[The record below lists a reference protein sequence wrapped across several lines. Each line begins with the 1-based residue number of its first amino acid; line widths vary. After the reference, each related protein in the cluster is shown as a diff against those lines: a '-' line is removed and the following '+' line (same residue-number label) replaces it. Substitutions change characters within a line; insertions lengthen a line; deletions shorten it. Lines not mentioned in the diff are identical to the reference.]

1 MSAFIPGLS
10 LSRDF
15 FHEAVAPNIDQ
26 DYPGLSYRAALIG
39 SGSEVLGYDTEVSTD
54 HHWGP
59 RVMLFLRPADHARH
73 APALRDLLSHRL
85 PYQFA
90 GYSTHFGAPKVGGGD
105 DGTQIPERIDSG
117 PVNHR
122 VEIMT
127 IDGYLRAHIGISAGI
142 SAEQPLSAADWLSVP
157 QQKLLSLN
165 AGEVFRD
172 DLDLAALRA
181 RLAWYP
187 HDVWLYLLACG
198 WSRIGQDEH
207 LAPRAAMVGDEL
219 GAALIAGRLVRSI
232 MQLCFLMARRY
243 APYAKWFGSAFAELP
258 CASELIPAL
267 RGVQVAKDDEDRQ
280 AALCEAYESLNRQ
293 HNALGLTQAI
303 EPALLPFHNRGFQVS
318 AAWRYC
324 EALIQR
330 IGDDQLRAAAARAPI
345 GSIDQFSDNTD
356 LREAAHL
363 RRKIAA
369 LYQR

>member
-1 MSAFIPGLS
+1 MSEFIPGLS

-15 FHEAVAPNIDQ
+15 FQDAVAPIIDQ
-26 DYPGLSYRAALIG
+26 AYPSLPYSAALIG

-59 RVMLFLRPADHARH
+59 RVMLFLRPADHAGH
-73 APALRDLLSHRL
+73 APALRELLSHRL
-85 PYQFA
+85 PYEFA
-90 GYSTHFGAPKVGGGD
+90 GYSTHFGLPKVGDGD
-105 DGTQIPERIDSG
+105 NGTQIPERIDSG

-122 VEIMT
+122 VEILT
-127 IDGYLRAHIGISAGI
+127 IDGYLRATIGITG
-142 SAEQPLSAADWLSVP
+142 EQPLSAGDWLSLP
-157 QQKLLSLN
+157 QQKLLSLT
-165 AGEVFRD
+165 AGGVFRD
-172 DLDLAALRA
+172 DLELAALRA

-187 HDVWLYLLACG
+187 HDIWLYLLACG

-267 RGVQVAKDDEDRQ
+267 RGVQVAQDDEDRQ
-280 AALCEAYESLNRQ
+280 DALCAAYESLNRQ
-293 HNALGLTQAI
+293 HNALGLTETIQ
-303 EPALLPFHNRGFQVS
+303 PRLLPFHDRGFQVS
-318 AAWRYC
+318 AAWRYS
-324 EALIQR
+324 EALIRR
-330 IGDDQLRAAAARAPI
+330 IGDDKLRAAALRAPI

-356 LREAAHL
+356 LREAVHL
-363 RRKIAA
+363 RRRISA
-369 LYQR
+369 LYH

>member
-1 MSAFIPGLS
+1 MPAFIPGLS

-15 FHEAVAPNIDQ
+15 FHEAVAPIIDRA
-26 DYPGLSYRAALIG
+26 YPSLPYSAALIG

-59 RVMLFLRPADHARH
+59 RVMLFLGPVDHARH
-73 APALRDLLSHRL
+73 AQALRGLLSHRL

-90 GYSTHFGAPKVGGGD
+90 GYSTHFGSPKVGEGD

-127 IDGYLRAHIGISAGI
+127 IDGYLRASIGI
-142 SAEQPLSAADWLSVP
+142 SAEQPLSAADWLSLP
-157 QQKLLSLN
+157 QQKLLSLT
-165 AGEVFRD
+165 AGDVFRD

-219 GAALIAGRLVRSI
+219 GAALIAGGLVRSI
-232 MQLCFLMARRY
+232 MQLCFLMARRF

-267 RGVQVAKDDEDRQ
+267 RGVQVAKGDEDRQ
-280 AALCEAYESLNRQ
+280 VALCAAYVSLNRQ
-293 HNALGLTQAI
+293 HNALGLTEAI
-303 EPALLPFHNRGFQVS
+303 QPALLPFHDRGFQVS
-318 AAWRYC
+318 AAWRYS
-324 EALIQR
+324 EALIR
-330 IGDDQLRAAAARAPI
+330 GIGDDKLRAAASRAPI

-369 LYQR
+369 LYHRQCL

>member
-1 MSAFIPGLS
+1 MPGFIPGLS
-10 LSRDF
+10 LSREF
-15 FHEAVAPNIDQ
+15 FHEAVAPIIDQ
-26 DYPGLSYRAALIG
+26 AYPRLPYSAALIG
-39 SGSEVLGYDTEVSTD
+39 SGSEVLGYDSEVSTD

-59 RVMLFLRPADHARH
+59 RVMLFLSPADHARH
-73 APALRDLLSHRL
+73 AGALRGLLSDRL

-90 GYSTHFGAPKVGGGD
+90 GYSTHFGSPKVGGGD

-127 IDGYLRAHIGISAGI
+127 IDGYLRATIGI
-142 SAEQPLSAADWLSVP
+142 SAEQPLRAADWLSLP
-157 QQKLLSLN
+157 QQKLLALT
-165 AGEVFRD
+165 AGDVFRD

-181 RLAWYP
+181 WLAWYP

-267 RGVQVAKDDEDRQ
+267 RDVQVAKDDEGRQ
-280 AALCEAYESLNRQ
+280 GALCGAYESLNRQ
-293 HNALGLTQAI
+293 HNALGLTEAI

-318 AAWRYC
+318 AAWRYS
-324 EALIQR
+324 EALIKR
-330 IGDDQLRAAAARAPI
+330 IGDDQLRAAASRAPI

-363 RRKIAA
+363 RGKIAA
-369 LYQR
+369 LYH

>member
-1 MSAFIPGLS
+1 MPAFIPGLS
-10 LSRDF
+10 LSREF
-15 FHEAVAPNIDQ
+15 FHEAVAPIIDQ
-26 DYPGLSYRAALIG
+26 AYPGLPYSAALIG
-39 SGSEVLGYDTEVSTD
+39 SGSEVLGYDCQVSTD

-59 RVMLFLRPADHARH
+59 RVMLFVRAADHARH
-73 APALRDLLSHRL
+73 ARALRSLLSHRL

-90 GYSTHFGAPKVGGGD
+90 GYSTHFGSPKVGGGD
-105 DGTQIPERIDSG
+105 KGTQIPQRIDSG

-122 VEIMT
+122 IEIMT
-127 IDGYLRAHIGISAGI
+127 IDGYLRATAGI
-142 SAEQPLSAADWLSVP
+142 SAEQPLGAADWLSVP
-157 QQKLLSLN
+157 QQKLLSLT
-165 AGEVFRD
+165 AGDVFCD
-172 DLDLAALRA
+172 DLNLAALRA

-187 HDVWLYLLACG
+187 YDVWLYLLACG

-258 CASELIPAL
+258 CASELTPAL
-267 RGVQVAKDDEDRQ
+267 RRVQVAKDDEDRQ
-280 AALCEAYESLNRQ
+280 EALCAAYESLNRQ
-293 HNALGLTQAI
+293 HNALGLTEAI
-303 EPALLPFHNRGFQVS
+303 QPALLPFHNRGFQVS

-324 EALIQR
+324 KALIQR
-330 IGDDQLRAAAARAPI
+330 IGDDRLRAAASRAPI

-363 RRKIAA
+363 RQKIAA
-369 LYQR
+369 LYHR

>member
-1 MSAFIPGLS
+1 MPAFIPGLS
-10 LSRDF
+10 LSREF
-15 FHEAVAPNIDQ
+15 FHEAVAPIIDQ
-26 DYPGLSYRAALIG
+26 AYPSLPFSAALIG
-39 SGSEVLGYDTEVSTD
+39 SGSEVLGYDSEVSTD

-59 RVMLFLRPADHARH
+59 RVMLFLSPADHARH
-73 APALRDLLSHRL
+73 AQALRGLLSHHL

-90 GYSTHFGAPKVGGGD
+90 GYSTHFGSPKVGRGD
-105 DGTQIPERIDSG
+105 DGTQIPEQIDTG

-127 IDGYLRAHIGISAGI
+127 IDGYLRATIGI
-142 SAEQPLSAADWLSVP
+142 SAEQPLRAADWLSLP
-157 QQKLLSLN
+157 QQKLLSLT

-207 LAPRAAMVGDEL
+207 LGPRAAMVGDEL
-219 GAALIAGRLVRSI
+219 GATLIAGRLVRSI
-232 MQLCFLMARRY
+232 MQLCFLMTRRY

-267 RGVQVAKDDEDRQ
+267 RDVQVAKEDENRQ
-280 AALCEAYESLNRQ
+280 EALCGAYESLNRQ
-293 HNALGLTQAI
+293 HNALGLTEAI
-303 EPALLPFHNRGFQVS
+303 QPALLPFHNRGFQVS
-318 AAWRYC
+318 AAWRYS

-330 IGDDQLRAAAARAPI
+330 IDDDQLRAAAARAPI

-356 LREAAHL
+356 LREAVQM
-363 RRKIAA
+363 RQTIAA
-369 LYQR
+369 LYR

>member
-1 MSAFIPGLS
+1 MPSFIPGLS
-10 LSRDF
+10 LSREF
-15 FHEAVAPNIDQ
+15 LHTTVAPIIDRA
-26 DYPGLSYRAALIG
+26 YPGLPYSAALIG
-39 SGSEVLGYDTEVSTD
+39 SGSEVLGYDTEMSTD

-59 RVMLFLRPADHARH
+59 RVMLFLRPDDHARH
-73 APALRDLLSHRL
+73 ARALRGLLSHRL

-90 GYSTHFGAPKVGGGD
+90 GWSTHFGSPKIGGGD
-105 DGTQIPERIDSG
+105 NGTQIPARIDSG

-122 VEIMT
+122 VEILT
-127 IDGYLRAHIGISAGI
+127 IDGYLRATIGI
-142 SAEQPLSAADWLSVP
+142 SAEQPLSAADWLSLP
-157 QQKLLSLN
+157 QQKLLSLT
-165 AGEVFRD
+165 AGDVFRD
-172 DLDLAALRA
+172 DLNLAALRA

-219 GAALIAGRLVRSI
+219 GAALIAGRLVRSV

-243 APYAKWFGSAFAELP
+243 APYAKWLGSAFAELP
-258 CASELIPAL
+258 CAKELTPAL
-267 RGVQVAKDDEDRQ
+267 RGVQVAQNDEDRQ
-280 AALCEAYESLNRQ
+280 EALCGAYESLNRQ
-293 HNALGLTQAI
+293 HNALGLTEAI
-303 EPALLPFHNRGFQVS
+303 EPALLPFHSRGFQVS

-324 EALIQR
+324 AALIER
-330 IGDDQLRAAAARAPI
+330 IGDDQLRTAAAQAPI

-369 LYQR
+369 LYHR